1 MLRLRDYQRASLDA
15 LSAAWARGGA
25 DDAAPGH
32 LIVLPTGAG
41 KALVIAAL
49 ARETLDENPLARVAI
64 VTHSRELVAQNFSEL
79 TRSWPGA
86 PAGIFSAGLRRREA
100 GRRCWSAASSRW
112 PTGSTR
118 SVRAT

>member
-25 DDAAPGH
+25 DDAAPAH

-49 ARETLDENPLARVAI
+49 AREALEENPLARVAI
-64 VTHSRELVAQNFSEL
+64 VTHSRELVA
-79 TRSWPGA
+79 
-86 PAGIFSAGLRRREA
+86 
-100 GRRCWSAASSRW
+100 
-112 PTGSTR
+112 
-118 SVRAT
+118 

>member
-41 KALVIAAL
+41 
-49 ARETLDENPLARVAI
+49 
-64 VTHSRELVAQNFSEL
+64 
-79 TRSWPGA
+79 
-86 PAGIFSAGLRRREA
+86 
-100 GRRCWSAASSRW
+100 
-112 PTGSTR
+112 
-118 SVRAT
+118 

>member
-49 ARETLDENPLARVAI
+49 ARETLDENP
-64 VTHSRELVAQNFSEL
+64 SPGW
-79 TRSWPGA
+79 RSSPT
-86 PAGIFSAGLRRREA
+86 
-100 GRRCWSAASSRW
+100 AASWSPRIS
-112 PTGSTR
+112 PS
-118 SVRAT
+118 